1 MPIIVPEEL
10 SDAHSV
16 SCDSSLPPS
25 TPSTSA
31 LDSRSHIARAVD
43 RTLKHERRGSLGLI
57 DAARV
62 RISQDVS
69 ASPRAPICSETCLT
83 RVDRP
88 SPSLALASAHNSFA
102 RFCVPLASYSELRAS
117 RRLRCAGLGSRA
129 SCMSDV
135 LRRWAFNSE

>member
-69 ASPRAPICSETCLT
+69 ASPRTHICSETCLT
-83 RVDRP
+83 RVGP
-88 SPSLALASAHNSFA
+88 LFPSLALASAHNSFVP
-102 RFCVPLASYSELRAS
+102 FCAPPTSYSELRAS
-117 RRLRCAGLGSRA
+117 RRSRCADLGNRA

-135 LRRWAFNSE
+135 LRRWAFNRE